1 LFALNDRYIG
11 AQLFLRCWPF
21 VNGQGRLVDRLFSRL
36 SFDQKLETVLTTD
49 GFTMTVDPNDLIGRH
64 IYLTGKFDR
73 TVFGV
78 LSKFAR
84 PGDTLLDIGANIG
97 YVCGCFLQNVPQ
109 SKVIAVEPQPIIVNQ
124 LTSNLQQFGDGR
136 YSVYPLALSDS
147 DGKANFYIS
156 PSNKGASRLATER
169 DSSQCVVDVLSGPS
183 FVRASKCDPDL
194 IKIDVEGHEK
204 DVLSSLL
211 PALRRLPRAI
221 IYEDQRQ
228 TTSLRSLLRG
238 FGYKV
243 FAISKKLT
251 RNVLVEIDSEGDC
264 AANDYLAVRN
274 VN

>member
-1 LFALNDRYIG
+1 MFALNDRYIG

-124 LTSNLQQFGDGR
+124 LTSNLPAVR
-136 YSVYPLALSDS
+136 RRPL
-147 DGKANFYIS
+147 FCIS
-156 PSNKGASRLATER
+156 SG
-169 DSSQCVVDVLSGPS
+169 VV
-183 FVRASKCDPDL
+183 
-194 IKIDVEGHEK
+194 
-204 DVLSSLL
+204 
-211 PALRRLPRAI
+211 
-221 IYEDQRQ
+221 
-228 TTSLRSLLRG
+228 G
-238 FGYKV
+238 FGWKSQFLH
-243 FAISKKLT
+243 FAEQQGRKSPGHGTGLITMRGGRFIRSKFCQG
-251 RNVLVEIDSEGDC
+251 E
-264 AANDYLAVRN
+264 
-274 VN
+274 